1 MSVIPDLKFSQAFAA
16 FKGKNPIRFNN
27 VLTGCNLGVLLFE
40 LCFQVVVKVVESHVD
55 LLEVL
60 ESEYDPVIV
69 HVFPLI
75 YWFIW
80 KVDIAVISYTVS
92 RWSYLSYESACL
104 IGKCFSRVTLSTS
117 YKQTNSMFIKII
129 MKRPSLNSKPGR
141 FLLHDI
147 FVVSEIRGLDI
158 FQGQMLT
165 ILNDYFWIW
174 SPSNV
179 INKEYNY

>member
-75 YWFIW
+75 YWLYERWILRLSVILS
-80 KVDIAVISYTVS
+80 VDEVISRMKALV
-92 RWSYLSYESACL
+92 WLESA
-104 IGKCFSRVTLSTS
+104 
-117 YKQTNSMFIKII
+117 
-129 MKRPSLNSKPGR
+129 
-141 FLLHDI
+141 
-147 FVVSEIRGLDI
+147 
-158 FQGQMLT
+158 
-165 ILNDYFWIW
+165 
-174 SPSNV
+174 SP
-179 INKEYNY
+179 E